1 MNIVTVNINDVDYN
15 LKGEEN
21 DEYLKK
27 VADYV
32 DKKMKAIMGSNPRL
46 SGTAAAVLT
55 AVNVVDD
62 LFKCQTSYKGLNEDM
77 KGFKAKDKE
86 YEEQIVAL
94 KELVAK
100 LQGENHEL
108 LQKINDSKVEES
120 LKVKEEELTSLKQE
134 VGNLKEELEKNKS
147 DFEAYK
153 TENKELRFQLQ
164 TARYKIIDLQNKL
177 VENQI
182 NLVKVKKMN
191 NPLINNEKSKK

>member
-1 MNIVTVNINDVDYN
+1 MNIVTVTINDVDYN

-21 DEYLKK
+21 DEYLRK

-32 DKKMKAIMGSNPRL
+32 DKKMKAIIQSNPRL

-55 AVNVVDD
+55 AINVVDD
-62 LFKCQTSYKGLNEDM
+62 LFKCEASYKGLNEDIEVY
-77 KGFKAKDKE
+77 KVKDKE
-86 YEEQIVAL
+86 YEEQIAAL

-100 LQGENHEL
+100 VQGENQEL
-108 LQKINDSKVEES
+108 LQMVNDNKVEEN
-120 LKVKEEELTSLKQE
+120 LKAKEAELTSLKQE
-134 VGNLKEELEKNKS
+134 VEKLKEELAKNKS

-153 TENKELRFQLQ
+153 AENKELKFQLQ

-191 NPLINNEKSKK
+191 NPLINNEKCKK

>member
-21 DEYLKK
+21 DEYLLK

-32 DKKMKAIMGSNPRL
+32 DKKMRTILESNPRL
-46 SGTAAAVLT
+46 SVTAAAVLT

-62 LFKCQTSYKGLNEDM
+62 LFKCEVSYKGLNNDIE
-77 KGFKAKDKE
+77 GFKAKNRE
-86 YEEQIVAL
+86 YGEQITAL
-94 KELVAK
+94 KELVSK
-100 LQGENHEL
+100 VQGENQEL
-108 LQKINDSKVEES
+108 LQKIKNNKDNEN
-120 LKVKEEELTSLKQE
+120 LKAKEEEVSSLKQE
-134 VGNLKEELEKNKS
+134 VQSLKEELEKNKS
-147 DFEAYK
+147 DFKAYK
-153 TENKELRFQLQ
+153 AENKELRFQLQ